1 MGCGLPNKIHK
12 FSGFLRYPAWVET
25 LPVGSGKTG
34 PWPLLSLF
42 LLDVSGTSLLLRFAR
57 AHKSLLDS
65 TSTSRCANFLFSTV
79 VSQKI
84 CSFCAFLNVTAVRT
98 SVDVFLILST
108 AQLLGAQKSLG
119 IASNSGTIDVPDS
132 TQFHY
137 LPRFRHSSS
146 S

>member
-1 MGCGLPNKIHK
+1 MWAPQENPQIQSNSVVSFDTQLGLKH
-12 FSGFLRYPAWVET
+12 VET

-84 CSFCAFLNVTAVRT
+84 LVHFVLF
-98 SVDVFLILST
+98 
-108 AQLLGAQKSLG
+108 
-119 IASNSGTIDVPDS
+119 
-132 TQFHY
+132 
-137 LPRFRHSSS
+137 
-146 S
+146 

>member
-65 TSTSRCANFLFSTV
+65 TSTSRCANFLFLTV
-79 VSQKI
+79 VAQKI
-84 CSFCAFLNVTAVRT
+84 CYKLINVTAVRT

-119 IASNSGTIDVPDS
+119 IASHSGTIDVPDS
-132 TQFHY
+132 TQFHK